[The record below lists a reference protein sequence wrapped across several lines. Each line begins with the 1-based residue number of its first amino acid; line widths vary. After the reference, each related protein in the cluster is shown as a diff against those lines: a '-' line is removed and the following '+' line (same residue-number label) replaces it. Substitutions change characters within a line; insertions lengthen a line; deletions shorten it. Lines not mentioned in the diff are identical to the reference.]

1 MLIASQDPGGKAYAD
16 RFRRFF
22 LLQPM
27 GLLRQHAVAMIKI
40 NKSVAL
46 IAGPTAS
53 GKSALALRLAR
64 DRGGVIINADALQV
78 YRELRILSARP
89 GEAELAEAPHRLY
102 GHVSG
107 VEPYSVAAWLAD
119 AVAEIEAAW
128 AGRLLPIVTG
138 GTGLYFMALERGLA
152 EVPPISPGIRE
163 KWRRFDGDI
172 HGELLKR
179 DPAAATKLKPN
190 DRQRL
195 SRALEVIEGTG
206 KPLSHWQAQA
216 QSQAFLR
223 DVKVERLLVDVPR
236 AELYARADARFD
248 QMLAAGALE
257 EVKPLLNHDADL
269 PMMRAIGVPEL
280 ARYLR
285 DEISL
290 KEAVS
295 MAKTATR
302 HYIKRQF
309 TWWRGQ
315 AAGWQKA

>member
-1 MLIASQDPGGKAYAD
+1 MSQSST
-16 RFRRFF
+16 
-22 LLQPM
+22 
-27 GLLRQHAVAMIKI
+27 
-40 NKSVAL
+40 KSALL

-64 DRGGVIINADALQV
+64 ERGGVIINADALQV

-89 GEAELAEAPHRLY
+89 GEAELAQAPHRLY

-107 VEPYSVAAWLAD
+107 VEAYSVAAWLVD

-128 AGRLLPIVTG
+128 AGGLLPIVTG

-152 EVPPISPGIRE
+152 EVPPISPDIRD

-172 HGELLKR
+172 HAELLKR

-206 KPLSHWQAQA
+206 KPLSHWQAEA

-223 DVKVERLLVDVPR
+223 DVSVERLLVDVPR
-236 AELYARADARFD
+236 AELYARAEARFD
-248 QMLAAGALE
+248 QMIAAGALE
-257 EVKPLLNHDADL
+257 EVKPLLNHGSEL
-269 PMMRAIGVPEL
+269 PMMKAIGIPEL
-280 ARYLR
+280 TRHLR
-285 DEISL
+285 GEISL
-290 KEAVS
+290 KEAVIL
-295 MAKTATR
+295 AKTATR